1 MERIAIKNR
10 LQEEREKLK
19 QRKLKMREKG
29 AFTTRPQRARR
40 HRRVMTNMWADGV
53 NENEPFSRK
62 KCYEFE
68 EHVVIFVQLEDNVLN
83 LYFLSCCCTTQYKCN
98 PNIFPKDKHGCFA
111 LQKMYRA
118 AYYFI
123 KKL

>member
-40 HRRVMTNMWADGV
+40 HRRVMTNM
-53 NENEPFSRK
+53 
-62 KCYEFE
+62 
-68 EHVVIFVQLEDNVLN
+68 
-83 LYFLSCCCTTQYKCN
+83 
-98 PNIFPKDKHGCFA
+98 
-111 LQKMYRA
+111 
-118 AYYFI
+118 
-123 KKL
+123 